1 MQFVILHC
9 DWLYAMLKIGYLDY
23 NTILQQQELKPSH
36 RPLISKASDTKTV
49 ISVSGHLN
57 VLGKF
62 KAVIR

>member
-1 MQFVILHC
+1 
-9 DWLYAMLKIGYLDY
+9 MLKIGYLDN

-36 RPLISKASDTKTV
+36 RPLIPKASDTKTV